1 MKEIDFYS
9 PPEIFGRL
17 NPNWQER
24 KCREIIWWQ
33 GAEIVPG
40 KKSWAG
46 ERMED
51 AALDG
56 ESCNNSLTGGH
67 TYTTNQPLGNSVL
80 TIPLCLCVK

>member
-40 KKSWAG
+40 KKSGAG
-46 ERMED
+46 LGRGWRM
-51 AALDG
+51 L
-56 ESCNNSLTGGH
+56 H
-67 TYTTNQPLGNSVL
+67 
-80 TIPLCLCVK
+80 

>member
-40 KKSWAG
+40 KKSGAG
-46 ERMED
+46 LGREWRM
-51 AALDG
+51 L
-56 ESCNNSLTGGH
+56 H
-67 TYTTNQPLGNSVL
+67 
-80 TIPLCLCVK
+80 